1 MDHEN
6 VICLEGRGT
15 NLQYSY
21 VLSYD
26 MNDINILE
34 YAQILGTGGNFMIL
48 DNEGQ
53 PNILSSGEKFR
64 INERRAV

>member
-15 NLQYSY
+15 NLQYFY

-34 YAQILGTGGNFMIL
+34 YAQILVTGGNFMIL